1 MKAQVGTGSP
11 KPLPPGTWFPE
22 EQLQTPRE
30 APWTLLEATLP
41 LLPLHPL
48 HPWAA

>member
-1 MKAQVGTGSP
+1 MKAQVGTGSL

-22 EQLQTPRE
+22 EQLQTPWE

-41 LLPLHPL
+41 LLPLHPR
-48 HPWAA
+48 HPRAA